1 MPRDDVELE
10 LSSLAELR
18 DALSHQTYALALLA
32 AFDAESL
39 TDARPSAGSRRLGYA
54 GQPAGCCGTARPR
67 GGLVKSAWIEVRWS
81 AVGP

>member
-39 TDARPSAGSRRLGYA
+39 TDARQVLRRVAAGWVTPGSRPG
-54 GQPAGCCGTARPR
+54 
-67 GGLVKSAWIEVRWS
+67 
-81 AVGP
+81 AVGPPAHEVGS